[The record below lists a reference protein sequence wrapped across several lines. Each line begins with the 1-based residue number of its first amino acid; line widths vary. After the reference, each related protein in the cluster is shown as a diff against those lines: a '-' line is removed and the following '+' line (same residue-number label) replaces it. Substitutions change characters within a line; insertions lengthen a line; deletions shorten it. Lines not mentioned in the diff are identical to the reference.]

1 MNIMFGLSKER
12 WLFKEEDL
20 ISETINNYR
29 KINNSKII
37 RQRKKL
43 CFVQ

>member
-12 WLFKEEDL
+12 GLFKAEGL

-29 KINNSKII
+29 KINNSRII